1 MPKNKSN
8 IYQSSKTPGKFE
20 SNKPLYSKPTG
31 IKGNYILDNSGKPVL
46 PVLPPIEGEII
57 ELQKRHYGQGNINEL
72 LDRSFSEI
80 TKTREKISPDNFFN
94 LYQELFYDI
103 PKQGKRSHN
112 FLIEESTKYIGGY
125 EDPKEDKIQDLLDK
139 IVDLESSMIQTPTEH
154 PLFRNG
160 TAIRAGNKLGIM
172 QEGRL
177 RLVSNQGNPSP
188 FTQLKKTLG
197 IVDADGKPRTGEDSW
212 TRVTEQTWDSLP
224 KWPPGTAINESADW
238 SLTLNQFNKAA
249 SNITILSENIKVSEL
264 GRSEINFLINEL
276 QNKTPFEGIT
286 VEDSLAGNV
295 PPEDLTPFGS
305 PGNKEGA
312 TRIYYN
318 GGEFGEAGS
327 INSWRDILNNIIAKY
342 EAQTN
347 KGIYGLGN
355 NVYPN
360 NLTIG
365 HFSKGE
371 YRLERRR
378 RDEELTDY
386 TNAVAAGAAIG
397 TVIAPGIGTLI
408 GGFIGS
414 ATAGGPPIYSPG
426 VDRLFN
432 DQPQE
437 YGVDWKSQVVEEL
450 ETLRDEIRDRK
461 FERYFFQVDPE
472 RSFETQTF
480 EGIPVSTGQLFWV
493 VDPTDT
499 YQYWAAG
506 KVKEAIDEHIAEYG
520 TRAKLSEIEDIIRG
534 Y

>member
-20 SNKPLYSKPTG
+20 SNKPNYSKPTG
-31 IKGNYILDNSGKPVL
+31 GKGNYILDTSGKPVS

-125 EDPKEDKIQDLLDK
+125 EDPKEDKIQNLLDK
-139 IVDLESSMIQTPTEH
+139 LVDLESSMIQTPTEH
-154 PLFRNG
+154 PIFRNG
-160 TAIRAGNKLGIM
+160 TAIRAGTKLGIM
-172 QEGRL
+172 QEGKL

-188 FTQLKKTLG
+188 FTQIKKTLG
-197 IVDADGKPRTGEDSW
+197 IVDADGNPRTGEDSW

-224 KWPPGTAINESADW
+224 KWPPGTTINESADW
-238 SLTLNQFNKAA
+238 SLTLGQFNQAA
-249 SNITILSENIKVSEL
+249 SNITVLTENIKVSEL
-264 GRSEINFLINEL
+264 GQSEINFLINEL

-286 VEDSLAGNV
+286 IEDSLAGEV
-295 PPEDLTPFGS
+295 PPEDLLPFGY
-305 PGNKEGA
+305 PGDFAGA
-312 TRIYYN
+312 IGIYYN
-318 GGEFGEAGS
+318 GGEFGEAGAK
-327 INSWRDILNNIIAKY
+327 SWSAIRDNIIAKY

-360 NLTIG
+360 SMTIG
-365 HFSKGE
+365 HFSRGE
-371 YRLERRR
+371 YILEKSRRN
-378 RDEELTDY
+378 EELTDY
-386 TNAVAAGAAIG
+386 TNSVATGAAIG
-397 TVIAPGIGTLI
+397 TLLGGAVGTLI

-414 ATAGGPPIYSPG
+414 VSAGGPPIYTPG
-426 VDRLFN
+426 VDRLYN
-432 DQPQE
+432 NQPQE

-450 ETLRDEIRDRK
+450 EILRDEIRDRK
-461 FERYFFQVDPE
+461 FERYYFQFDPE
-472 RSFETQTF
+472 RSFETQTLA
-480 EGIPVSTGQLFWV
+480 GIPVSTGQLFWV
-493 VDPTDT
+493 VDPSSV
-499 YQYWAAG
+499 YQNWASG
-506 KVKEAIDEHIAEYG
+506 KVQESIDEHIAEYG
-520 TRAKLSEIEDIIRG
+520 TLAKLSALEDTIRG